1 METAGIAVK
10 GGVNGSMYFSKAQDL
25 VTSGLDDL
33 YQQHAAM
40 VFRTA
45 LRVTG
50 NPADAEDVLQTVFL
64 RILDHQLQLN
74 PVSAAEPYL
83 RRAATNAS
91 IDLLRRKTKRAE
103 SEFKDSPKQ
112 DSHKQDSHKYGSKE
126 NTLLLK
132 ERLRRALA
140 NQPPENAELFVM
152 CYLEG
157 CSYDELAEQYKVERG
172 TIASRLHRIRA
183 AIRKDLGE

>member
-1 METAGIAVK
+1 METASIAVK
-10 GGVNGSMYFSKAQDL
+10 GAVNGSMHFGKAQDL
-25 VTSGLDDL
+25 VTPGLDDL

-50 NPADAEDVLQTVFL
+50 NAADAEDVLQTVFL
-64 RILDHQLQLN
+64 RILDHQLQVN
-74 PVSAAEPYL
+74 PVSQAEQYL

-103 SEFKDSPKQ
+103 SEFE
-112 DSHKQDSHKYGSKE
+112 DSHKYGSKE

-157 CSYDELAEQYKVERG
+157 CSYDELAEQYKMERG